1 MNLGFHPTARQAPQV
16 HDQRPRQT
24 ADPTVHAGC
33 HTVDRVTRRS
43 AELRLDALLRVAADV
58 IVERGFARTRT
69 ADVAAAAG
77 VSPSLVYYHFPS
89 KDAMLTQAFAYVAEQ
104 DLARMQA
111 VLESRASPP
120 EKLGRLLRHLAPA
133 GRSKSWAIWIDGW
146 SEAMRVP
153 ELEKVSRRMDLRW
166 KEALTAVIAAGAG
179 DGSFVCDDPAG
190 AAWRINAMVD
200 GLAVQLTVHDK
211 VLSRRQAMEWIRL
224 AAAKELGV
232 DPAALH

>member
-1 MNLGFHPTARQAPQV
+1 M
-16 HDQRPRQT
+16 
-24 ADPTVHAGC
+24 
-33 HTVDRVTRRS
+33 TRRS
-43 AELRLDALLRVAADV
+43 AELRLDALLRIAADV

-111 VLESRASPP
+111 VIESKASPP
-120 EKLGRLLRHLAPA
+120 EKLAKLLRHLAPS

-166 KEALTAVIAAGAG
+166 KEALTAVITAGAD
-179 DGSFVCDDPAG
+179 DGSFTCDDPAG

-211 VLSRRQAMEWIRL
+211 VLSQKQATDWVRT
-224 AAAKELGV
+224 ATAKEVGI
-232 DPAALH
+232 DPAALV

>member
-1 MNLGFHPTARQAPQV
+1 M
-16 HDQRPRQT
+16 
-24 ADPTVHAGC
+24 
-33 HTVDRVTRRS
+33 TRRS
-43 AELRLDALLRVAADV
+43 AELRLDALLRIAADV

-89 KDAMLTQAFAYVAEQ
+89 KDAMLTQAFAHVAEQ

-111 VLESRASPP
+111 VMESKATPS
-120 EKLGRLLRHLAPA
+120 EKLGKLLRHLAPT

-166 KEALTAVIAAGAG
+166 KEALTEVIEAGTA
-179 DGSFVCDDPAG
+179 DGSFRCDDPAG
-190 AAWRINAMVD
+190 AAWRINAIID

-211 VLSRRQAMEWIRL
+211 VLSRKQAADWTRL
-224 AAAKELGV
+224 AAAREVGV
-232 DPAALH
+232 EPSILS

>member
-1 MNLGFHPTARQAPQV
+1 
-16 HDQRPRQT
+16 
-24 ADPTVHAGC
+24 
-33 HTVDRVTRRS
+33 VTRRS
-43 AELRLDALLRVAADV
+43 AELRLDALLRIAADV

-104 DLARMQA
+104 DLARMQS
-111 VLESRASPP
+111 VIESPAGPT
-120 EKLGRLLRHLAPA
+120 EKLAKLLRNLAPT

-166 KEALTAVIAAGAG
+166 KEALTEVIAAGVA
-179 DGSFVCDDPAG
+179 DGSFTCDDAAG
-190 AAWRINAMVD
+190 AAWRINAIVD
-200 GLAVQLTVHDK
+200 GLAVQMTVHEK
-211 VLSRRQAMEWIRL
+211 VLSRAKATEWVRL
-224 AAAKELGV
+224 AAAREVGV
-232 DPAALH
+232 DPSALA

>member
-1 MNLGFHPTARQAPQV
+1 M
-16 HDQRPRQT
+16 
-24 ADPTVHAGC
+24 
-33 HTVDRVTRRS
+33 TRRS
-43 AELRLDALLRVAADV
+43 AELRLDALLRIAADV

-111 VLESRASPP
+111 VIESTATPP
-120 EKLGRLLRHLAPA
+120 EKLGKLLRYLAPT

-166 KEALTAVIAAGAG
+166 KEAITEVIQAGAA
-179 DGSFVCDDPAG
+179 DGSFRCEDPAG
-190 AAWRINAMVD
+190 AAWRINAVID

-211 VLSRRQAMEWIRL
+211 VLSRKQAADWSRL
-224 AAAKELGV
+224 AAAREVGV
-232 DPAALH
+232 EPAVLS